1 MRVCIACIAE
11 RGQWNVYTFNREE
24 LKCQHFFQPPVK
36 SNGGL
41 QLQNDWWAKQR
52 SNEFNISAWIQ
63 SYRSVNFTD
72 KLIRN
77 DFDFTEF

>member
-1 MRVCIACIAE
+1 MS
-11 RGQWNVYTFNREE
+11 TFF
-24 LKCQHFFQPPVK
+24 LKPPVK

-41 QLQNDWWAKQR
+41 QLQNDWWVKQR

-72 KLIRN
+72 KLIRK